1 MYYNLMIFFQ
11 DKELEKIEAKEKS
24 ESSEYETDE
33 EWEIERKKQMASTE
47 KEKVHI

>member
-33 EWEIERKKQMASTE
+33 EWEIERKKHMASTE